1 MASKIVWPTDAD
13 IAAGLAR
20 FGSAAAY
27 AESIS
32 RPVSSVKDHIK
43 RQGIVASPNVG
54 ERSGVIIEGDEA
66 TVTSDASVDL
76 GDVDA
81 LIRDRSLDPSEWIV
95 TSTVVNEWDALSADG
110 VVRMRQLKVTLRR
123 RIAML
128 LVSPAT
134 HVPRVLPKT
143 AKSGNSGDPEY
154 VVIESDHQAPYHD
167 PRLHEASLQL
177 LAKIQPNEHLFLGD
191 SLDLPTISRFRDH
204 PAAMAA
210 VQECLQAGYGLLR
223 DKAEA
228 SPQSVR
234 RKLKGNHDYR
244 LESEL
249 LTRAERMYDIRP
261 ADTGGGEELPAL
273 SLRRLLHLDALG
285 IELVEDV
292 RGWEHAEIEVVPGA
306 LGLVA
311 RHGWLT
317 GANTAARSM
326 RKRGRS
332 LVVGHTHG
340 REHSFQ
346 YDPSMGCERQAA
358 VIGCMCRVRGSDGL
372 YPHFAACDDWLQGLA
387 VVSRWPDGR
396 FSIEHARWDGTVL
409 AWRDE
414 RFTA

>member
-1 MASKIVWPTDAD
+1 MASKIIWPTDAD

-261 ADTGGGEELPAL
+261 VAAAGGRGAQPLAPQL
-273 SLRRLLHLDALG
+273 SRK
-285 IELVEDV
+285 I
-292 RGWEHAEIEVVPGA
+292 
-306 LGLVA
+306 A
-311 RHGWLT
+311 RD
-317 GANTAARSM
+317 S
-326 RKRGRS
+326 
-332 LVVGHTHG
+332 
-340 REHSFQ
+340 
-346 YDPSMGCERQAA
+346 
-358 VIGCMCRVRGSDGL
+358 
-372 YPHFAACDDWLQGLA
+372 
-387 VVSRWPDGR
+387 
-396 FSIEHARWDGTVL
+396 
-409 AWRDE
+409 
-414 RFTA
+414 